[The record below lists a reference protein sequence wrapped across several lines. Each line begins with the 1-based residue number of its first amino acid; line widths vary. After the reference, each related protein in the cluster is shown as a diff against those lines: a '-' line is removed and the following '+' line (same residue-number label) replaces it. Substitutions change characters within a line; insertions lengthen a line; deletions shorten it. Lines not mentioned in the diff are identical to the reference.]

1 MYPFSPKLPSQP
13 GCCMTLS
20 RVPIGW
26 PFKKGPLVCSGGT
39 LLLFFLPFPPSSR
52 CPVGFTERL
61 LFWLLFALRRRHRC
75 ELNREKHTVNE
86 KLKVFPLK
94 FTACEFRRQPLD
106 NKHRVRRPQQNSL
119 APGWLSWFIA
129 VYGTV
134 LQAERGLPFCFLM
147 DSHSA
152 QDLEVWFSLQFC
164 WPYRFSSKYLITS
177 WTSSQ
182 LWS

>member
-1 MYPFSPKLPSQP
+1 MIVSDGQKGAQQKIYMYPFSPKLTSQP

-119 APGWLSWFIA
+119 APG
-129 VYGTV
+129 
-134 LQAERGLPFCFLM
+134 
-147 DSHSA
+147 
-152 QDLEVWFSLQFC
+152 
-164 WPYRFSSKYLITS
+164 
-177 WTSSQ
+177 
-182 LWS
+182 